1 MLTMESTAYSP
12 GHITGVVQT
21 YEYLDDPINSGSKGI
36 GFSIHKGVTT
46 QVNITPSR
54 INDIRIEI
62 NGETVS
68 NATVSEYVA
77 KSLTSNINRN
87 LKISIKHLVD
97 IPIGSGFGTSGA
109 AALSLAYALNQVLGL
124 GLSTIES
131 AKVAH
136 IAEVVC
142 KTGLGTV
149 LAEMQGGFEVRV
161 KHGAPGIGKIIEIPL
176 DDDYVMVALEL
187 GTKSTEQMLRELV
200 RKNETPQLGEQFVHL
215 FLADSSVQNF
225 LNLSKKFS
233 QLMNISHKLK
243 NAAKD
248 AEARG
253 FICGI
258 ALFGDT
264 LFSLVRPNEVNEL
277 KNIFSKYRIR
287 NESIIIS
294 QIEKRGARLL

>member
-1 MLTMESTAYSP
+1 MESTAYSP
-12 GHITGVVQT
+12 GHITGVVQP

-54 INDIRIEI
+54 INEIRIEI

-277 KNIFSKYRIR
+277 KNIFSKYRIH

>member
-1 MLTMESTAYSP
+1 MESVAYSP
-12 GHITGVVQT
+12 GHITGVVQP

-46 QVNITPSR
+46 KVNITPSR
-54 INDIRIEI
+54 INEIRIEI
-62 NGETVS
+62 NGERVS
-68 NATVSEYVA
+68 NAPISEYVT
-77 KSLTSNINRN
+77 KSFISNISRN

-136 IAEVVC
+136 VAEVVC

-149 LAEMQGGFEVRV
+149 LAEMHGGFEVRV
-161 KHGAPGIGKIIEIPL
+161 KQGAPGIGKIIEIPI
-176 DDDYVMVALEL
+176 DGDYVMVALEL
-187 GTKSTEQMLRELV
+187 GTKSTEQMLRELM
-200 RKNETPQLGEQFVHL
+200 RKNKTSQLGEQFVNL
-215 FLADSSVQNF
+215 FLADRSIQNF

-233 QLMNISHKLK
+233 QLMDISHKLK
-243 NAAKD
+243 NASKD

-253 FICGI
+253 FVCGI

-287 NESIIIS
+287 NERIIVS

>member
-1 MLTMESTAYSP
+1 MESTAYSP